1 MGGDG
6 AAAQV
11 YGEIRVA
18 DVVVVEIL
26 FDVFALVAQG
36 QDEVLEAETGI
47 DVHDVPE
54 YGPPADLDHG
64 LGFDDGL
71 FPQPGALAAAH
82 DDNFH
87 TASACPP
94 RSGTAVAKGF
104 VSRPAGM
111 ARSAGG
117 DASKRRDGKKA
128 PVSRPLRRGERLATT
143 GVCAI
148 LYVAQKSFPAW
159 RILCARI
166 ADPCCWRRSP

>member
-1 MGGDG
+1 MEVDELVDVDVGHAVTVGDHEAVGIDVAGHALQAAALEGLLAGVAQGHAPVLDLAGMGGDG

-11 YGEIRVA
+11 HGEVRVA

-36 QDEVLEAETGI
+36 QDEVLEAEAGI

-54 YGPPADLDHG
+54 HGPPADLDHG

-82 DDNFH
+82 DDDFH

-94 RSGTAVAKGF
+94 RERDSSCQRFRIATG
-104 VSRPAGM
+104 
-111 ARSAGG
+111 
-117 DASKRRDGKKA
+117 RDGA
-128 PVSRPLRRGERLATT
+128 VGRGR
-143 GVCAI
+143 C
-148 LYVAQKSFPAW
+148 
-159 RILCARI
+159 
-166 ADPCCWRRSP
+166 